1 MSCRAH
7 LVKVVEQWPRIE
19 RRGGAAVCVVHDDPR
34 LVRSGLLRDL
44 DLSFPVLID
53 TERSAYRR
61 WGLGRAS
68 FAATY
73 LAPGV
78 WTEYVRVAVREF
90 HGIARPGRDIRQLG
104 GDFVV
109 APDGSVSLSRPQSG
123 PSDRPPVGELLRAM
137 TDSAK
142 PAPGRG

>member
-1 MSCRAH
+1 M
-7 LVKVVEQWPRIE
+7 KVAQQWPRIE
-19 RRGGAAVCVVHDDPR
+19 QLSGTAAAVVHDEPR

-44 DLSFPVLID
+44 DPAFPVLVD
-53 TERSAYRR
+53 AERSAYRR

-73 LAPGV
+73 LTPRV
-78 WTEYVRVAVREF
+78 WTEYVRVAVGEF

-109 APDGSVSLSRPQSG
+109 APDGSVALSRPQAG
-123 PSDRPPVGELLRAM
+123 QSDRPPVGELLRAM
-137 TDSAK
+137 LDSA
-142 PAPGRG
+142 AQVRGRG

>member
-19 RRGGAAVCVVHDDPR
+19 RRGGAAVCVVHDEPR

-44 DLSFPVLID
+44 EPPFPVLLD
-53 TERSAYRR
+53 AERNAYRR

-78 WTEYVRVAVREF
+78 WMEYIRVAVGEF

-109 APDGSVSLSRPQSG
+109 APDGSFALSRPQSG

-137 TDSAK
+137 ADSAD
-142 PAPGRG
+142 PRPRP